1 MVFNSGMSVYVT
13 DMNAPQM
20 EQLFDIFILRVHIKN
35 FFFQNNYVFHL
46 DDNTGEKS
54 NSLYKGTQAIQTRIS
69 SKLGLYLKSPSL
81 TIL

>member
-20 EQLFDIFILRVHIKN
+20 VQLFDIFILRVCN
-35 FFFQNNYVFHL
+35 FFFKNNYVFHL